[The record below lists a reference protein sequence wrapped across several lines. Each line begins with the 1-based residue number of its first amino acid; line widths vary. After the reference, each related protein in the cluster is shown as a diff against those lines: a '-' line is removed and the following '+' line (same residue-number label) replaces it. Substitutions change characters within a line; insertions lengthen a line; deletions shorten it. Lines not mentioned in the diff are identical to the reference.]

1 MKKHFLPLLIAFV
14 GVAACNP
21 GYHLTNRTTSRIGV
35 DSVAAPADSSVARFL
50 TPYRQ
55 GLDKTMNEV
64 LTRSTGRIEKGQP
77 DGPLN
82 DLLTDALLQQATQRY
97 GKPIDCSHLNFGGIR
112 NNLPEGNITT
122 GSVFEVMP
130 FDNQLVVLTLT
141 GDMLRQMLDHF
152 ASGNKLVIGGL
163 RAAIRDGKTQSVT
176 FTNGRT
182 LQPTETY
189 TVAMSDYVADGGDNA
204 VFLKN
209 SIKRENINYLIR
221 DALIDYFRQQGKS
234 GQPLTPTSDGRI
246 SLE

>member
-1 MKKHFLPLLIAFV
+1 MKRHFLSLLIAVV

-21 GYHLTNRTTSRIGV
+21 GYHLTNRTASRIGV
-35 DSVAAPADSSVARFL
+35 DSAVAPADSSVVRFL

-112 NNLPEGNITT
+112 NNLPQGDITT
-122 GSVFEVMP
+122 GSIFEVMP
-130 FDNQLVVLTLT
+130 FDNQLVVLTVT
-141 GDMLRQMLDHF
+141 GEMLQQMLNHF
-152 ASGNKLVIGGL
+152 ANGNKLVVGGL
-163 RAAIRDGKTQSVT
+163 RAKLRDGKAQSVT

-182 LQPTETY
+182 LQPSETY
-189 TVAMSDYVADGGDNA
+189 TIVTSDYVADGGDNA
-204 VFLKN
+204 GFLKN
-209 SIKRENINYLIR
+209 PVKRESLNYLMR

>member
-1 MKKHFLPLLIAFV
+1 MKKHVLPLLIAFV
-14 GVAACNP
+14 GVAACQS
-21 GYHLTNRTTSRIGV
+21 GYHLTNRTASRIGV
-35 DSVAAPADSSVARFL
+35 DSVVAPADSRVARFL

-122 GSVFEVMP
+122 GSIFEVMP
-130 FDNQLVVLTLT
+130 FDNQLVVLTVT
-141 GDMLRQMLDHF
+141 GDMLQQMLNHF
-152 ASGNKLVIGGL
+152 ANGNKLVVGGL
-163 RAAIRDGKTQSVT
+163 RAKLRDSKAQSVM

-182 LQPTETY
+182 LQPGETY
-189 TVAMSDYVADGGDNA
+189 TIVTSDYVADGGDNA
-204 VFLKN
+204 GFLKN
-209 SIKRENINYLIR
+209 PVKRESLNYLMR

>member
-1 MKKHFLPLLIAFV
+1 MKKHFLLLALV
-14 GVAACNP
+14 GLAAACNP
-21 GYHLTNRTTSRIGV
+21 GYHLTNRTASRIGV
-35 DSVAAPADSSVARFL
+35 DSVSAPADSGVARFL

-64 LTRSTGRIEKGQP
+64 LTHTTGRIEKGQP

-97 GKPIDCSHLNFGGIR
+97 GKPIDCSHLNYGGIR
-112 NNLPEGNITT
+112 NNLPQGDITT
-122 GSVFEVMP
+122 GSIFEVMP

-141 GDMLRQMLDHF
+141 GTMLEQLLNHF
-152 ASGNKLVIGGL
+152 ANGNKLVVGGL
-163 RAAIRDGKTQSVT
+163 RARLHDGKTQSVT

-182 LQPTETY
+182 LRPNETY
-189 TVAMSDYVADGGDNA
+189 TIVTSDYVADGGDNA
-204 VFLKN
+204 SFLKN
-209 SIKRENINYLIR
+209 PVRRETLNYLMR

-234 GQPLTPTSDGRI
+234 GQPINPTSDGRI

>member
-1 MKKHFLPLLIAFV
+1 MKKLFLLLALV

-21 GYHLTNRTTSRIGV
+21 GYHLTNRTASRIGV
-35 DSVAAPADSSVARFL
+35 DSVSAPADSGVARFL

-55 GLDKTMNEV
+55 GLNKTMNEV
-64 LTRSTGRIEKGQP
+64 LTHSTGRIEKGQP

-97 GKPIDCSHLNFGGIR
+97 GKPIDCSHLNYGGIR
-112 NNLPEGNITT
+112 NNLPQGDITT
-122 GSVFEVMP
+122 GSIFEVMP

-141 GDMLRQMLDHF
+141 GTMLEQLLNHF
-152 ASGNKLVIGGL
+152 ANGNKLVVGGL
-163 RAAIRDGKTQSVT
+163 RAKIRDGKTQSVT

-182 LQPTETY
+182 LQPDETY
-189 TVAMSDYVADGGDNA
+189 TLVTSDYVADGGDNA
-204 VFLKN
+204 GFLKN
-209 SIKRENINYLIR
+209 PIRRETLNYLMR

-234 GQPLTPTSDGRI
+234 GQPINPLSDGRI